1 MKENCGS
8 IFSVKYLKMA
18 YREGTS
24 GTGSFNYPCICS
36 KCDSAESP
44 SSDMFLMCLTDDSII
59 QKVKKAM
66 RKMTTQD
73 LIPAK
78 KKELEDETGIARKR
92 GEKDRDTLKCH
103 NHRAER

>member
-1 MKENCGS
+1 
-8 IFSVKYLKMA
+8 MA
-18 YREGTS
+18 YREDTS
-24 GTGSFNYPCICS
+24 GTGSFNYLCICS
-36 KCDSAESP
+36 KCDSAESR

-66 RKMTTQD
+66 KEMTTQD

-78 KKELEDETGIARKR
+78 KKELEDEMGIARKR

-103 NHRAER
+103 NRREER